1 MTNAHGAHRPR
12 QVVPPSLT
20 PALERERRIAA
31 RMWACE
37 TTEIKDQR
45 LIEANKESRGW
56 TAHEYRK
63 GNK

>member
-37 TTEIKDQR
+37 TTETKNQR
-45 LIEANKESRGW
+45 LTEANKESMAWINPRL
-56 TAHEYRK
+56 RK